1 MIGTLT
7 ELKFEPQIER
17 EFRGFYS
24 VETRQMARIALVLA
38 LVFEFGRF
46 AVDTSAG
53 AGGLLSVTAALRL
66 FLVSSF
72 IGVALFSNRHP
83 ALARF
88 SDTLIFAVATI
99 ISCATLLSS
108 VLRAA
113 SGLAPLY
120 LEVAAV
126 IVFVNVLF
134 GIRFLH
140 ALSLTVPLFATAFV
154 AGGFVP
160 EPAVA
165 FAYSAL
171 SLALVAVVATAGSF
185 RLEQS
190 ARAVF
195 LQRRSASDLVGRD
208 DSTGIPNRRLFVEH
222 LQSAIRHADRES
234 QGLATAMVRID
245 EFDAFEKQYGTE
257 AADACLRRV
266 AHALMRAGRRPL
278 DYTARYSPKD
288 YAVLFF
294 DPSGKSI
301 TETVGRIRRQ
311 VAMLDIT
318 NEATPDSKRV
328 TVSIGVA
335 VSPRGRKHHQRNILI
350 CAARALEKAQNL
362 GKDKMV
368 VEEVPERRSTAE
380 ILKGPWKAATRS

>member
-1 MIGTLT
+1 MLT

-24 VETRQMARIALVLA
+24 VETRQLARIALVLG
-38 LVFEFGRF
+38 LLFEFGRF
-46 AVDTSAG
+46 AVDTSG
-53 AGGLLSVTAALRL
+53 EVGGLLSVTAALRL
-66 FLVSSF
+66 FLVSSV
-72 IGVALFSNRHP
+72 IGVALFSTGNE
-83 ALARF
+83 ALVRF
-88 SDTLIFAVATI
+88 SDALIFAAAAA

-108 VLRAA
+108 LMRAA

-120 LEVAAV
+120 LEIAAV
-126 IVFVNVLF
+126 IVLVNVLL
-134 GIRFLH
+134 GMRFLN
-140 ALSLTVPLFATAFV
+140 ALWLTAPLFATAIV
-154 AGGFVP
+154 AGGLVP
-160 EPAVA
+160 QPVIT
-165 FAYSAL
+165 FAYSSL
-171 SLALVAVVATAGSF
+171 SLSLVAFVAAAGCF

-190 ARAVF
+190 ARAMF
-195 LQRRSASDLVGRD
+195 LHRRSASDLVGRD
-208 DSTGIPNRRLFVEH
+208 DSTGIPNRRLFLEH
-222 LQSAIRHADRES
+222 LQSTIGQAERES

-245 EFDAFEKQYGTE
+245 DFEAFEKQYGTE
-257 AADACLRRV
+257 AADACLRRI

-288 YAVLFF
+288 YAVLFY

-311 VAMLDIT
+311 VAMLDIP

-335 VSPRGRKHHQRNILI
+335 VSPRGRKHYQRGVLT

-362 GKDKMV
+362 GRDKMV
-368 VEEVPERRSTAE
+368 VEEVPERRSTAQ
-380 ILKGPWKAATRS
+380 ILTGPWRAATRG